1 MTTPPRAAV
10 LTLLVSTGALI
21 ALSTTWAKLAPDQGI
36 APLPFLTWAL
46 LGAATLLAV
55 LQRARGRLPR
65 LDRRTLEYFLVA
77 GLVSLAAPNLLLFA
91 AIAHVG
97 AAFVVL
103 ALAFPPLFTYLGALA
118 LRMERFD
125 AARAVGVLAAL
136 GGAALLAVRK
146 LDDPAVDPVWIA
158 ATLAAPVILA
168 AGNLYRTARW
178 PTGARPDELAPG
190 MLAGGGLL
198 LAATGLVGSAFSDAA
213 WLSLAAPS
221 GRGAWLVT
229 VAQMVTFAAT
239 YVLFFMLQHRGGPV
253 VLSLI
258 GSVAAVVGVPLA
270 VVFLGEE
277 VPDGLVVGGLAI
289 ALGVALVTRPPRE
302 R

>member
-1 MTTPPRAAV
+1 MSESRSAV
-10 LTLLVSTGALI
+10 LGLLLSTGALI
-21 ALSTTWAKLAPDQGI
+21 ALSTTWAKIAADEGLAP
-36 APLPFLTWAL
+36 LSFLTWSL
-46 LGAATLLAV
+46 LGAAALLTV
-55 LQRARGRLPR
+55 LQFVRHRLPR
-65 LDRRTLEYFLVA
+65 VDRRTIEYFLVS

-103 ALAFPPLFTYLGALA
+103 ALAFPPLFTYLGALV

-125 AARAVGVLAAL
+125 AARASGVLAAL
-136 GGAALLAVRK
+136 GGAALLAARK
-146 LDDPAVDPVWIA
+146 LDDPAVEPVWIA

-178 PTGARPDELAPG
+178 PEGARPDELAPG

-198 LAATGLVGSAFSDAA
+198 LVVAAFGTDAA
-213 WLSLAAPS
+213 WLALDLPE
-221 GRGAWLVT
+221 GRGPWLVT
-229 VAQMVTFAAT
+229 AAQVVTFAAT
-239 YVLFFMLQHRGGPV
+239 YVLFFILQHRGGPV

-270 VVFLGEE
+270 VAFLGES
-277 VPDGLVVGGLAI
+277 VPDGLFVGGLAI
-289 ALGVALVTRPPRE
+289 ALGVALVTRPVKAPSS
-302 R
+302 